1 MVTIGRITAAQG
13 KSGELRL
20 RLADH
25 RLGETLTAS
34 KVYIGKNNKLREY
47 KVASLTSRQGLV
59 LIKLEGVD
67 NLSRA
72 EELKGLDMLVPEE
85 RLMPLDEDSYYTH
98 QLVGCAVLTREGV
111 KVGSV
116 SDVLE
121 AGANDILVADRGG
134 REILIP
140 FHRSICV
147 EIDTGK
153 KEIIID
159 PPDGLLDLNEI

>member
-1 MVTIGRITAAQG
+1 LVTLGRITATQG

-25 RLGETLTAS
+25 RLLKPLTAI

-47 KVASLTSRQGLV
+47 KVESLISRQGLV

-67 NLSRA
+67 NLSQA
-72 EELKGLDMLVPEE
+72 EELKGLDVLVPEDS
-85 RLMPLDEDSYYTH
+85 LKPLEEDIFYTY
-98 QLVGCAVLTREGV
+98 QLVGCVVLTRGRV
-111 KVGSV
+111 RIGTVT
-116 SDVLE
+116 DVLE
-121 AGANDILVADRGG
+121 AGTNDVLVVDRDG
-134 REILIP
+134 REVLIP

-147 EIDTGK
+147 EIDAGK